1 MGKTIAIAGK
11 GGVGKTSV
19 AALLIKYLRDKGAV
33 PILGIDADPNSN
45 LNESLGLKVE
55 QALGQITEEM
65 LEGKDSLSPG
75 MSKPDLLT
83 LKANQCIVESKGLD
97 LLAMGRPEGPRC
109 YCFANSIL
117 RDVINMISDQYP
129 YLVIDNEAGME
140 HLSRRV
146 MRTID
151 LMLIVTDP
159 TVRGMEAVRK
169 IRDLVNELGIRVSE
183 MKLVVN
189 RVRNGVPPRV
199 KQLIDEIG
207 IELAGTVAED
217 RVITDCDSE
226 GKPLIEIDSGSR
238 AARDVAEI
246 ARAIGL

>member
-19 AALLIKYLRDKGAV
+19 AALLIKYLRDKGSV
-33 PILGIDADPNSN
+33 PILAIDADPNSN
-45 LNESLGLKVE
+45 LNESLGLNVE
-55 QALGQITEEM
+55 ETLGGITEEM
-65 LEGKDSLSPG
+65 LEGKDNLPPG
-75 MSKPDLLT
+75 ISKPDLLT
-83 LKANQCIVESKGLD
+83 MKANQCIVETKGLD

-117 RDVINMISDQYP
+117 RDVINTIGDQYP
-129 YLVIDNEAGME
+129 YLVIDNEAGLE

-151 LMLIVTDP
+151 LMLVVTDP
-159 TVRGMEAVRK
+159 TVRGMAAVRR
-169 IRDLVNELGIRVSE
+169 IRELVDELGIRVSE
-183 MKLVVN
+183 MRLIVN

-199 KQLIDEIG
+199 RELIGDVG

-217 RVITDCDSE
+217 QIITDCDGE
-226 GKPLIEIDSGSR
+226 GTPVIEIDSGSR
-238 AARDVAEI
+238 AATEVAEI
-246 ARAIGL
+246 AQAVGL